1 MDNKKGNQMNRYA
14 IFQLSDENPK
24 IRDMYFLNSS
34 EIEEISDEYELVG
47 IIRAKNLEQ
56 AFTIGNVWAKD
67 RIEIVGDMRSVSVGD
82 ILQNLE
88 TGETVVVARVGF
100 EKIEMKEAI

>member
-82 ILQNLE
+82 IIQNME
-88 TGETVVVARVGF
+88 TDETHVVDRIGF
-100 EKIEMKEAI
+100 VKINMKEVV